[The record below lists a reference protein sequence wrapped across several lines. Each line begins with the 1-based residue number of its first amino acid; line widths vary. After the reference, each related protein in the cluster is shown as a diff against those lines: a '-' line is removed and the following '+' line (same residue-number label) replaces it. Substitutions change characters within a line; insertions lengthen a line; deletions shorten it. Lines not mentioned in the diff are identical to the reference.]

1 MKKKIGIMLL
11 ILIVIV
17 GTIAYFYPRDVNGD
31 DDMNV
36 PIFESVPDK
45 MVIYQGDMALV
56 RDEMKIYSGK
66 QVQVI
71 LPPQA
76 IPETVQII
84 DGGKKVERFNLAYEA
99 SRGKSYSSS
108 GAGIK
113 NLLSWKSK
121 KAGSRTIRLD
131 YMMRGL
137 SWTPTYIM
145 DIVNDQKVKLNYRV
159 GIRNSTTA
167 SSNVDLILVSGEIGT
182 PTKGSGYYY
191 RSMNK
196 AQATLAS
203 YERQSRSAGSRG
215 TSFLKATKI
224 NAYYTYKMPK
234 ARLEKNGISY
244 VTITDNTLPAQKE
257 FVWVTSTGEQVDIIY
272 TVENKTKTPFAEGLV
287 SVYDSGIFIGSDII
301 EWTPSGAKGH
311 VTVGGAVDIQAVKNV
326 DISEIVQRKRQ
337 KEYKHKVK
345 MVVKNYANKTRVVK
359 VIEQKYPDAVE
370 AEFGLQPKKSE
381 ANTYLWTL
389 SIPPKSEKVIKYQFY
404 SDSRYQN
411 PYQIYR

>member
-1 MKKKIGIMLL
+1 MKKKIVILL
-11 ILIVIV
+11 IALLVIAV
-17 GTIAYFYPRDVNGD
+17 AIFYFYPRNVNGD

-36 PIFESVPDK
+36 PIFESIPDK
-45 MVIYQGDMALV
+45 MVVYQGNMALV

-66 QVQVI
+66 EVQVI

-76 IPETVQII
+76 IPETVQIF
-84 DGGKKVERFNLAYEA
+84 DSGKKVERFNIAYEA
-99 SRGKSYSSS
+99 PGGQSYSSS
-108 GAGIK
+108 GTGIK

-131 YMMRGL
+131 YMMQGL

-159 GIRNSTTA
+159 GIRNNTTA
-167 SSNVDLILVSGEIGT
+167 SSKVDLILVSGEIGT
-182 PTKGSGYYY
+182 PNKGSGYYY

-196 AQATLAS
+196 AQAALNA
-203 YERQSRSAGSRG
+203 YERQSRTAGSRG
-215 TSFLKATKI
+215 SAYLKATKI

-234 ARLEKNGISY
+234 SKLEKNGISY
-244 VTITDNTLPAQKE
+244 VTITDKFLPAQKE

-272 TVENKTKTPFAEGLV
+272 TVENKTDTPFAEGLV
-287 SVYDSGIFIGSDII
+287 SVYDKGIFIGSDII

-326 DISEIVQRKRQ
+326 DIDEIAQRKHH
-337 KEYKHKVK
+337 KEYMHKVK
-345 MVVKNYANKTRVVK
+345 IVVKNFANKTRVVK

-370 AEFGLQPKKSE
+370 IEFGSQPKRSE
-381 ANTYLWTL
+381 SNTYMWTL
-389 SIPPKSEKVIKYQFY
+389 SIPPKSEKVIKYQFF

-411 PYQIYR
+411 PYQKYN